1 MNRQEAVA
9 YQLRWQMANNR
20 ISRELRQTT
29 LEQRFRQF
37 IALQQTWSG
46 RTGSVLDED
55 DNIVYERWARL
66 RNAG

>member
-46 RTGSVLDED
+46 RTGPALDED